1 MLIRNEASAPE
12 IMYDQEIIRL
22 RVILDQRRGDLDSA
36 TVTTVEKSL
45 KAIDQA
51 ILDAKTALTTNAQS
65 QFLNEQLNRALEKKL
80 GVLRRVAL
88 LPVGAS

>member
-1 MLIRNEASAPE
+1 
-12 IMYDQEIIRL
+12 L

-51 ILDAKTALTTNAQS
+51 IIDARTALSGDASNT
-65 QFLNEQLNRALEKKL
+65 FLNEQLNRALEKKL